1 MHQIVTGVDIVK
13 YRVEME
19 TVKEMKIKVQM
30 EIKTGKVKI
39 KEINRRWQ

>member
-1 MHQIVTGVDIVK
+1 LHQIITGVDIVSN
-13 YRVEME
+13 RVEME

-30 EIKTGKVKI
+30 EIKTEKVKI

>member
-1 MHQIVTGVDIVK
+1 MRQIVTGVDIVR